1 MDAAAAARPPP
12 LLRRRSRQSG
22 SRRYRDKLCFLIFR
36 PADFSRR
43 TAAHYHPS
51 TSSHG
56 PGFPPRS
63 VPGKRRPPPPHPLAG
78 RLIGSAVSLGGC
90 IMMMALVGHGVI
102 IFSIFSGHPP
112 AHPQPFPHN
121 VKCSLLRGS
130 LVCAPCGWS
139 RLSSLRQADKDAADA
154 AAHHLICHTA
164 ARDQSRANCA
174 APREA
179 ALTARKS

>member
-1 MDAAAAARPPP
+1 
-12 LLRRRSRQSG
+12 
-22 SRRYRDKLCFLIFR
+22 
-36 PADFSRR
+36 
-43 TAAHYHPS
+43 
-51 TSSHG
+51 
-56 PGFPPRS
+56 
-63 VPGKRRPPPPHPLAG
+63 
-78 RLIGSAVSLGGC
+78 
-90 IMMMALVGHGVI
+90 MMALVGHGVI

-139 RLSSLRQADKDAADA
+139 RLSSLRQVDKDAADA

-164 ARDQSRANCA
+164 AHDQSRANCA

-179 ALTARKS
+179 ALIASSPTGICYSSDRLLGCVHLHLPDDFWICCVASALEDELALLYLLGLGEKKDS